1 MRTEKSET
9 NRNASEAALLATGRK
24 VVYWHREL
32 PPLGA
37 ETMDEHV
44 LEADSPRIPGN
55 LGHGN
60 ELWERCYAGLTAQA
74 EQRLQQEVL
83 RLGGDWAHV
92 LNESVASRHDERT
105 GESWLHG
112 QFDYVLYR
120 EPETPKPEPRPAA
133 ILAVVLLFLAFS
145 AMALRA
151 QAQANPAQAPQGL
164 IYSIKGPDLYRAYCA
179 SCHGLAGRGDG
190 PAAPALKAKV
200 PDLTQLARNNGGA
213 FPSAQVRKMIS
224 GDEVLLSHG
233 SREMP
238 IWGPIFHQVEE
249 DRDFGAVRIENLL
262 KYLETIQSPA
272 PPHSTA
278 SPWGAELYRQN
289 CAVCHGS
296 DLQGGTPA
304 PSPYRTPPGLTRLAP
319 LLASESLDAYLSRVL
334 QNGVVIPDHG
344 PAEMPV
350 WGTAFRLGEGL
361 NQRQVNERI
370 ANLAAYIMSRQKK

>member
-1 MRTEKSET
+1 MSEP
-9 NRNASEAALLATGRK
+9 ALLATERK

-37 ETMDEHV
+37 ESMGEHV

-55 LGHGN
+55 LGHRN

-74 EQRLQQEVL
+74 EERLQQEVL

-92 LNESVASRHDERT
+92 LNESVTSRHDERT

-112 QFDYVLYR
+112 QFNYVLYR
-120 EPETPKPEPRPAA
+120 KSETPKPEPRPAA
-133 ILAVVLLFLAFS
+133 ILAVVLFLAFG

-151 QAQANPAQAPQGL
+151 QVQATPSQVPQGL
-164 IYSIKGPDLYRAYCA
+164 IYSLKGPDLYRAYCA

-200 PDLTQLARNNGGA
+200 PDLTRLAGNNGGA
-213 FPSAQVRKMIS
+213 FPSARVRNTIS

-238 IWGPIFHQVEE
+238 IWGPIFHRVEE

-262 KYLETIQSPA
+262 KYLESIQSPA
-272 PPHSTA
+272 PLHSSRSTA
-278 SPWGAELYRQN
+278 APSGADLYQQN

-296 DLQGGTPA
+296 ELEGGTPA
-304 PSPYRTPPGLTRLAP
+304 PSPYRTPPALTRLAP
-319 LLASESLDAYLSRVL
+319 LLDGESLDAYLSRVL
-334 QNGVVIPDHG
+334 QSGVVLPEHG

-350 WGTAFRLGEGL
+350 WGTAFRLGEDL